1 MAPKTSMFH
10 IATFNLH
17 KKKTLP
23 IERNEK
29 MEETIEKLKISPL
42 FNLSLSSKELF
53 HSNFLYWI
61 GHTYPSEFGNE
72 FSKYLNEKS
81 EDIRISGIFRE
92 RENIDLSFNYSN
104 GQEVLIE
111 NKVKSVPHIGQ
122 LAKYSEK
129 HTNSKNYILLS
140 LSEPLFF
147 QSKKKLDINGATWSY
162 LSYSDLQ
169 VMLQSISERISNEYH
184 KQIII
189 DYCEFICGLVKINEH
204 CKIDEEE
211 LFDFHSIK
219 TNELYRNLINIR
231 LHDFY
236 LKKKY
241 EVLAFEIYKKL
252 NERGK
257 NLTDFSL
264 PLNWDNKTP
273 IIFIGYGM
281 TRSLGL
287 MDLKYLISPNIA
299 LGIQIQGEHYRM
311 VVEDTNGTIAKEIK
325 EELENKENNLWF
337 DFSKTFP
344 NAKVYPKPA
353 KGFNKYGETFFYKSV
368 KLGTKLKIKDIVN
381 TVLSDVKRIESNIEK
396 IKTIITKVN
405 KRS

>member
-1 MAPKTSMFH
+1 MK
-10 IATFNLH
+10 
-17 KKKTLP
+17 
-23 IERNEK
+23 
-29 MEETIEKLKISPL
+29 ETIEKLKSSPI

-61 GHTYPSEFGNE
+61 GQNYPSEFGE
-72 FSKYLNEKS
+72 LFSKYLNEQP
-81 EDIRISGIFRE
+81 EDLRIKEIFRE
-92 RENIDLSFNYSN
+92 RENIDLSFNYFN

-111 NKVKSVPHIGQ
+111 NKVKSVPYIGQ

-129 HTNSKNYILLS
+129 HTNRKNYILLS
-140 LSEPLFF
+140 LSEPMFF
-147 QSKKKLDINGATWSY
+147 QSQNKLEINGATWYY
-162 LSYSDLQ
+162 LSYTVLQ
-169 VMLQSISERISNEYH
+169 LMLQTIAEKINNEYH
-184 KQIII
+184 RQIII
-189 DYCEFICGLVKINEH
+189 DYCEFISGLIQINEH

-219 TNELYRNLINIR
+219 TNQLYRELIDIR

-241 EVLAFEIYKKL
+241 ELLAFEIYKKL
-252 NERGK
+252 NKRGK

-264 PLNWDNKTP
+264 PLNWNNETP
-273 IIFIGYGM
+273 IIFMGYGM

-311 VVEDTNGTIAKEIK
+311 VVEDTTGKIAKKIK
-325 EELENKENNLWF
+325 NELEKNLWF

-344 NAKVYPKPA
+344 QSRVYPKPE

-368 KLGTKLKIKDIVN
+368 KLGTKLKIKDIVDII
-381 TVLSDVKRIESNIEK
+381 LSDVERIESNFKAIEG
-396 IKTIITKVN
+396 IITQANNV
-405 KRS
+405 

>member
-1 MAPKTSMFH
+1 M
-10 IATFNLH
+10 I
-17 KKKTLP
+17 
-23 IERNEK
+23 
-29 MEETIEKLKISPL
+29 ETIEKLKSSPI

-61 GHTYPSEFGNE
+61 GQNYPAEFGELFSEF
-72 FSKYLNEKS
+72 LNEQP
-81 EDIRISGIFRE
+81 ENLRIKEIFRE
-92 RENIDLSFNYSN
+92 KENIDLSFNYFN

-111 NKVKSVPHIGQ
+111 NKVKSVPYIGQ

-129 HTNSKNYILLS
+129 HTNWKNYILLS

-147 QSKKKLDINGATWSY
+147 QSQDELEINGATWYY
-162 LSYSDLQ
+162 LSYADLKL
-169 VMLQSISERISNEYH
+169 MLQSIAEKINNEYH
-184 KQIII
+184 RKIII
-189 DYCEFICGLVKINEH
+189 DYCEFISCLIKINEH

-219 TNELYRNLINIR
+219 TNQLYRELIDIR

-241 EVLAFEIYKKL
+241 ELLAFEIYKKL
-252 NERGK
+252 SKLGK
-257 NLTDFSL
+257 NLTEFSL
-264 PLNWDNKTP
+264 PLNWNNETP
-273 IIFIGYGM
+273 IIFMGYGM

-311 VVEDTNGTIAKEIK
+311 VVEDRTGKTAKKIK
-325 EELENKENNLWF
+325 NELENNLWF
-337 DFSKTFP
+337 DFTKTFP
-344 NAKVYPKPA
+344 QARVYPKPE

-368 KLGTKLKIKDIVN
+368 KLGTNLKIKDIVD
-381 TVLSDVKRIESNIEK
+381 VILSDVERIESNLKEIEG
-396 IKTIITKVN
+396 IITQAN
-405 KRS
+405 N

>member
-1 MAPKTSMFH
+1 MK
-10 IATFNLH
+10 
-17 KKKTLP
+17 
-23 IERNEK
+23 
-29 MEETIEKLKISPL
+29 ETIEKLKISPL

-61 GHTYPSEFGNE
+61 GRTYPSEFGGI
-72 FSKYLNEKS
+72 FSKYLNEKP
-81 EDIRISGIFRE
+81 EDLSITEIFRE

-111 NKVKSVPHIGQ
+111 NKVKSVPYIGQ

-129 HTNSKNYILLS
+129 HTYSKNYILLS
-140 LSEPLFF
+140 LSEPMFF
-147 QSKKKLDINGATWSY
+147 QSQEKLDINGATWYY

-169 VMLQSISERISNEYH
+169 VMLQSMSERISNEYH
-184 KQIII
+184 RQIIF
-189 DYCEFICGLVKINEH
+189 DYCEFICGLVEINEH

-211 LFDFHSIK
+211 LFDFHSFK
-219 TNELYRNLINIR
+219 TNKLYRNLFDIR

-241 EVLAFEIYKKL
+241 ELLAFEIYKKL

-257 NLTDFSL
+257 NLNAFSL
-264 PLNWDNKTP
+264 PLNWDNEVP
-273 IIFIGYGM
+273 IIFMGYGM

-311 VVEDTNGTIAKEIK
+311 VVEDSNGKIAKKIK
-325 EELENKENNLWF
+325 DELENSLWF

-344 NAKVYPKPA
+344 KTKVYPKPEN
-353 KGFNKYGETFFYKSV
+353 GFNKYGETFFYKSV
-368 KLGTKLKIKDIVN
+368 KIGTKLKIKDIVDII
-381 TVLSDVKRIESNIEK
+381 LSDVERIESNFKKIE
-396 IKTIITKVN
+396 TIITQAN
-405 KRS
+405 I

>member
-1 MAPKTSMFH
+1 MK
-10 IATFNLH
+10 
-17 KKKTLP
+17 
-23 IERNEK
+23 
-29 MEETIEKLKISPL
+29 ETIEKLKSSPI

-61 GHTYPSEFGNE
+61 GQNYPSEFGELFSE
-72 FSKYLNEKS
+72 FLNEQP
-81 EDIRISGIFRE
+81 EDLRIKEIFRE
-92 RENIDLSFNYSN
+92 RESIDLSFNYSN

-111 NKVKSVPHIGQ
+111 NKVKSVPYIGQ
-122 LAKYSEK
+122 LVKYSEK
-129 HTNSKNYILLS
+129 HTNWKNYILLS

-147 QSKKKLDINGATWSY
+147 QSQNKLEINGATWYY
-162 LSYSDLQ
+162 LSYTDLQ
-169 VMLQSISERISNEYH
+169 LMLQSITEKINNEYH
-184 KQIII
+184 RQIII
-189 DYCEFICGLVKINEH
+189 DYCEFISGLIKINEH

-219 TNELYRNLINIR
+219 TNQIYRELYDIR

-241 EVLAFEIYKKL
+241 ELLAFEIYKKL
-252 NERGK
+252 NKLGK

-264 PLNWDNKTP
+264 PLNWNNEAP
-273 IIFIGYGM
+273 IIFMGYGM

-287 MDLKYLISPNIA
+287 MDLKYLVSPNIA

-311 VVEDTNGTIAKEIK
+311 VVEDSTGKIAKKIK
-325 EELENKENNLWF
+325 NELENNLWF

-344 NAKVYPKPA
+344 QSRVYPKPE

-368 KLGTKLKIKDIVN
+368 KLGTKLKIKDIVDII
-381 TVLSDVKRIESNIEK
+381 LSDVERIESNFKAVEG
-396 IKTIITKVN
+396 IITQAN
-405 KRS
+405 SGS

>member
-1 MAPKTSMFH
+1 MK
-10 IATFNLH
+10 
-17 KKKTLP
+17 
-23 IERNEK
+23 
-29 MEETIEKLKISPL
+29 ETIEKLKSSPI

-61 GHTYPSEFGNE
+61 GQNYPSEFGE
-72 FSKYLNEKS
+72 LFSKYLNEQP
-81 EDIRISGIFRE
+81 EDLRIKEIFRE
-92 RENIDLSFNYSN
+92 RENIDLSFNYFN

-111 NKVKSVPHIGQ
+111 NKVKSVPYIGQ

-129 HTNSKNYILLS
+129 HTNRKNYILLS
-140 LSEPLFF
+140 LSEPMFF
-147 QSKKKLDINGATWSY
+147 QSQNKLEINGATWYY
-162 LSYSDLQ
+162 LSYTVLQ
-169 VMLQSISERISNEYH
+169 LMLQTIAEKINNEYH
-184 KQIII
+184 RQIII
-189 DYCEFICGLVKINEH
+189 DYCEFISGLIQINEH

-219 TNELYRNLINIR
+219 TNQLYRELIDIR

-241 EVLAFEIYKKL
+241 ELLAFEIYKKL
-252 NERGK
+252 NKRGK

-264 PLNWDNKTP
+264 PLNWNNETP
-273 IIFIGYGM
+273 IIFMGYGM

-311 VVEDTNGTIAKEIK
+311 VVEDTTGKIAKKIK
-325 EELENKENNLWF
+325 NELENNLWF

-344 NAKVYPKPA
+344 QSRVYPKPE

-368 KLGTKLKIKDIVN
+368 KLGTKLKIKDIVDII
-381 TVLSDVKRIESNIEK
+381 LSDVERIESNFKAIEG
-396 IKTIITKVN
+396 IITQANNV
-405 KRS
+405 